1 MKPLA
6 HLSDYIKYDTQS
18 DHHSTTYPSTSKQLI
33 LLDRL
38 KNDLYRLGIPATRD
52 EFGYVVGILPSNS
65 KKKLPRIALVAHV
78 DTSPDASGHNVH
90 ARLIERYD
98 GGIVVLNQEKGI
110 QLDPSVFPSLK
121 RHVGKTLLVTDGTT
135 LLGAD
140 DKAGVAII
148 MSLVEYYVEHP
159 EIERPQISVV
169 FTPDEEVGHGTD
181 HLDLAKVQADYG
193 YTLDGSAAGEIA
205 FENFNAA
212 SAVVKLNGKSVH
224 PGSAK
229 KKMVNA
235 IRLAFEFDQLL
246 PAFDRPEF
254 TEGYEGFNHATR
266 IEGIVEATK
275 LEYIIRNHDKA
286 KFLLQKRDFE
296 RAAAYLNQKYGEHTC
311 ELEIRDSY
319 FNMREILESRME
331 IVEDALEAIRDVGL
345 EPIVEPIRGGTD
357 GARLTYMGLP
367 CPNLGT
373 GGYNFHGPYEYVCVE
388 ELDLS
393 LEILKRTLQKIVRK

>member
-1 MKPLA
+1 MKPLQ
-6 HLSDYIKYDTQS
+6 HLLDYVAYDTQS
-18 DHHSTTYPSTSKQLI
+18 DHHSKSYPSTAKQLV
-33 LLDRL
+33 LLDKL
-38 KNDLYRLGIPATRD
+38 AGDLRALGIDATRD

-65 KKKLPRIALVAHV
+65 KRKLPRIALVAHV
-78 DTSPDASGHNVH
+78 DTSPDASGANIKP
-90 ARLIERYD
+90 RLVKQYD
-98 GGIVVLNQEKGI
+98 GNTVLLNEEKGI
-110 QLDPSVFPSLK
+110 RLDPTVFPSLK

-140 DKAGVAII
+140 DKAGVAIV
-148 MSLVEYYVEHP
+148 MSLIEYFVEHP

-181 HLDLAKVQADYG
+181 HLDLAKVHADYG
-193 YTLDGSAAGEIA
+193 YTLDGSSAGEIA

-229 KKMVNA
+229 QKMVNSV
-235 IRLAFEFDQLL
+235 RLAFEFDQLL
-246 PAFDRPEF
+246 PAFDRPEH
-254 TEGYEGFNHATR
+254 TQGYEGFNHATR

-275 LEYIIRNHDKA
+275 LEYIIRNHDKTLFA
-286 KFLLQKRDFE
+286 KQKRDFE
-296 RAAAYLNQKYGEHTC
+296 IAAAYLNQKYGDKTC
-311 ELEIRDSY
+311 ELTITDSY
-319 FNMREILESRME
+319 FNMREILEQNFS
-331 IVEDALEAIRDVGL
+331 IVEDALAAIRESGL

-393 LEILKRTLQKIVRK
+393 LEILKRVIAKAVQK